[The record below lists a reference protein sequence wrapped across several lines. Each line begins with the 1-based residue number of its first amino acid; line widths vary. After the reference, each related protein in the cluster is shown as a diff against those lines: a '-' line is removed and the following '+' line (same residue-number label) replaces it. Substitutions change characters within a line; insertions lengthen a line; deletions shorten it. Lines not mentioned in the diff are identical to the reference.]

1 MGGARHGGGG
11 LAPGARA
18 GSERGAAV
26 AAGCERAGVL
36 AAGARRPV
44 AGASVRVDWQR
55 VRGGRSQARK
65 TKAAV
70 RGTPPSARPLTSY
83 MVARARVLPVL
94 VPISIVEFVV
104 LNVLFVPL
112 IGTEEL
118 AGAVE
123 IAGDDLVLILV
134 EGELGELVIA
144 CIEHLF
150 VFKK

>member
-18 GSERGAAV
+18 GSERGT
-26 AAGCERAGVL
+26 AAGCGRAGG
-36 AAGARRPV
+36 GARRSV
-44 AGASVRVDWQR
+44 AVASVRVDRQR
-55 VRGGRSQARK
+55 VRGGRSQVRK
-65 TKAAV
+65 TKTAV
-70 RGTPPSARPLTSY
+70 RGTPPSARPLATY

-94 VPISIVEFVV
+94 VSVLIVEFVV
-104 LNVLFVPL
+104 LNVLFVPF

-123 IAGDDLVLILV
+123 VAGDDLVLILV

-144 CIEHLF
+144 FIEHLF

>member
-18 GSERGAAV
+18 GSAV
-26 AAGCERAGVL
+26 ATAGCGRAG
-36 AAGARRPV
+36 GGGRMRARR
-44 AGASVRVDWQR
+44 ARD
-55 VRGGRSQARK
+55 GRSQARK

-70 RGTPPSARPLTSY
+70 RGTPPSARPLATY

-123 IAGDDLVLILV
+123 VAGDDLVLILV

>member
-1 MGGARHGGGG
+1 MGGARHGAGG
-11 LAPGARA
+11 LARACWLAANAAR
-18 GSERGAAV
+18 RW
-26 AAGCERAGVL
+26 RQDAGV
-36 AAGARRPV
+36 
-44 AGASVRVDWQR
+44 RVGRQR
-55 VRGGRSQARK
+55 ARGGRSQARITK
-65 TKAAV
+65 TAM
-70 RGTPPSARPLTSY
+70 RGTPSSARPLANY
-83 MVARARVLPVL
+83 MVARVRVLPVL

-134 EGELGELVIA
+134 ESELGELVIA

>member
-1 MGGARHGGGG
+1 
-11 LAPGARA
+11 
-18 GSERGAAV
+18 
-26 AAGCERAGVL
+26 
-36 AAGARRPV
+36 
-44 AGASVRVDWQR
+44 
-55 VRGGRSQARK
+55 
-65 TKAAV
+65 
-70 RGTPPSARPLTSY
+70 
-83 MVARARVLPVL
+83 MVAWARVLPVL

-104 LNVLFVPL
+104 LNVLFVPF

-123 IAGDDLVLILV
+123 VAGDDLVLDDLVLILV

>member
-1 MGGARHGGGG
+1 MVRSGARRGGG
-11 LAPGARA
+11 LALGARA
-18 GSERGAAV
+18 GGERAT
-26 AAGCERAGVL
+26 AAGCGRADVL
-36 AAGARRPV
+36 AAAR
-44 AGASVRVDWQR
+44 D
-55 VRGGRSQARK
+55 GRSQARITK
-65 TKAAV
+65 TAV
-70 RGTPPSARPLTSY
+70 HGTPPSARPLATY
-83 MVARARVLPVL
+83 MVTRVRVLPVL

-123 IAGDDLVLILV
+123 VAGDDLVLILV

>member
-36 AAGARRPV
+36 AAAR
-44 AGASVRVDWQR
+44 D
-55 VRGGRSQARK
+55 GRSQARK
-65 TKAAV
+65 TKTAV
-70 RGTPPSARPLTSY
+70 RGTPPSARPLATY
-83 MVARARVLPVL
+83 MVAWARVLPVL

-123 IAGDDLVLILV
+123 VAGDDLVLVLV
-134 EGELGELVIA
+134 EGELGELVIS

>member
-1 MGGARHGGGG
+1 MVRSGARRGGG
-11 LAPGARA
+11 LALGARA
-18 GSERGAAV
+18 GGERAT
-26 AAGCERAGVL
+26 AAGCGRADVL
-36 AAGARRPV
+36 AAAR
-44 AGASVRVDWQR
+44 D
-55 VRGGRSQARK
+55 GGRARARITK
-65 TKAAV
+65 TAV
-70 RGTPPSARPLTSY
+70 RGVPPGARPLTSY
-83 MVARARVLPVL
+83 MVAWARVLPVL

-104 LNVLFVPL
+104 LNVLFVPF

>member
-1 MGGARHGGGG
+1 MAAGRG
-11 LAPGARA
+11 RA
-18 GSERGAAV
+18 ACRRGTAV
-26 AAGCERAGVL
+26 AAGFERTG
-36 AAGARRPV
+36 GTRRGGGGSLR
-44 AGASVRVDWQR
+44 A
-55 VRGGRSQARK
+55 RGGRSQARK
-65 TKAAV
+65 TKTAV
-70 RGTPPSARPLTSY
+70 RGTPPSARPLATY

-94 VPISIVEFVV
+94 VPVLIVVY
-104 LNVLFVPL
+104 VLFVPL

-134 EGELGELVIA
+134 EGKPGELVIA

>member
-1 MGGARHGGGG
+1 MAAGWRGRAGWRLTRRGGGG
-11 LAPGARA
+11 G
-18 GSERGAAV
+18 
-26 AAGCERAGVL
+26 RAGVL
-36 AAGARRPV
+36 AAAR
-44 AGASVRVDWQR
+44 D
-55 VRGGRSQARK
+55 GGRARARITK
-65 TKAAV
+65 TAV
-70 RGTPPSARPLTSY
+70 RGVPPDARPLATY